1 MSDYTLAPT
10 DKQLE
15 ETHPLD
21 SSESTGAVP
30 IVRSATLRSVVRL
43 GTGARRWTTLC
54 ILGSTAAAA
63 VLAILHH
70 LFDTHLNG
78 RVVSGFWSETK
89 TTQLEILLA
98 NAFKIV
104 FCFSAGVS
112 LCQVAWHSMRREALS
127 SGISKWLISIAFIA
141 RNHQCHS
148 GFTTHYS
155 FCTFPHYPPS
165 SRTLTVPTLNLL
177 TDAMLDDIVLNTD
190 NYAGASGTWDQVV
203 LAGMTSK
210 NPRGWTIPQGCAPE
224 CRYNITYFAPA
235 LRCSDLTSDQIDDR
249 AGPTGSGRIV
259 PRTFQDPPAAWF
271 AGYDLTL
278 VGALS
283 TGLVNF
289 TAVGSR
295 SQPAAASSKFTWT
308 LAYLPFAASNAD
320 AGALIKAAGT
330 ACTFYNATHNAQTHF
345 ANGTQESSVSVVKF
359 LEPLDTK
366 QRYVHVFNEGGINN
380 SNPYVG
386 TPGVNFAPGLGSGL
400 HYFAFA
406 DAMAARLLGVVQCE
420 YHGTV
425 SATDTLRFTGLNSST
440 SITNISQALENLVAN
455 MTLSFVHR
463 GTGFTDVDAVVD
475 STLGAAY
482 LSAFACLVAVN
493 ALGMA
498 CLVRNGEP
506 ASNSFTHLLIA
517 TRNVRLDAVADTV
530 QADER
535 SAASI
540 RLMFGQVGVPG
551 RGVRAAFDLTSGQRG
566 G

>member
-1 MSDYTLAPT
+1 
-10 DKQLE
+10 
-15 ETHPLD
+15 
-21 SSESTGAVP
+21 
-30 IVRSATLRSVVRL
+30 
-43 GTGARRWTTLC
+43 
-54 ILGSTAAAA
+54 
-63 VLAILHH
+63 
-70 LFDTHLNG
+70 
-78 RVVSGFWSETK
+78 
-89 TTQLEILLA
+89 
-98 NAFKIV
+98 
-104 FCFSAGVS
+104 
-112 LCQVAWHSMRREALS
+112 
-127 SGISKWLISIAFIA
+127 
-141 RNHQCHS
+141 
-148 GFTTHYS
+148 
-155 FCTFPHYPPS
+155 
-165 SRTLTVPTLNLL
+165 
-177 TDAMLDDIVLNTD
+177 MLDDIVLNTD

-203 LAGMTSK
+203 LADMTSE
-210 NPRGWTIPQGCAPE
+210 NPLGWTIPQGYAPE

-235 LRCSDLTSDQIDDR
+235 LRCSDLMSDQIDDR

-259 PRTFQDPPAAWF
+259 PRTFQDPPAAWL

-283 TGLVNF
+283 TGFVNF

-295 SQPAAASSKFTWT
+295 SQPAAASSEFTWT
-308 LAYLPFAASNAD
+308 LAYLPFASSNAD

-330 ACTFYNATHNAQTHF
+330 ACTFYNATHNTQTHF

-366 QRYVHVFNEGGINN
+366 KRYVPVFNEGGINN

-406 DAMAARLLGVVQCE
+406 DAMAARLLGVVQCD

-425 SATDTLRFTGLNSST
+425 SVTDTLVLETNLFESPFGFNASDTQRFTGLNSST

-455 MTLSFVHR
+455 MTLSQFHR
-463 GTGFTDVDAVVD
+463 GTGFIDVDAVVPSTD
-475 STLGAAY
+475 NIYFYNHRTLGAAY

-517 TRNVRLDAVADTV
+517 TRNVRLDAVADTKG
-530 QADER
+530 
-535 SAASI
+535 
-540 RLMFGQVGVPG
+540 L
-551 RGVRAAFDLTSGQRG
+551 QR
-566 G
+566 